1 MSELDP
7 LPEGYHARDQ
17 TMVEPDPPR
26 EGYASNGT
34 LVGYRNDAMLKGS
47 FPNSPMLTNDADK
60 KLTDKKLTDLYRGM
74 LATGVEKG
82 YLFPEGVQ
90 FNYINAPNMG
100 DVGPAGQAGG
110 NGKPVGGQTEEGI
123 AWPVP
128 TPVNALGPAVGG
140 TFGIGASPTDQRPY
154 DFDGGVPKQKSIN
167 FGAGPSSPVNPSD
180 SSADTAD
187 QDFTDLQLGKS
198 NSLRIGSYTPSDDT
212 GGS

>member
-1 MSELDP
+1 
-7 LPEGYHARDQ
+7 
-17 TMVEPDPPR
+17 MVEPDPPR

-47 FPNSPMLTNDADK
+47 FPNSPIMWSDESDK
-60 KLTDKKLTDLYRGM
+60 IITDKKLTDLYRGT

-100 DVGPAGQAGG
+100 DVAPAGQQGG
-110 NGKPVGGQTEEGI
+110 NGKPVGGKTGEGTP
-123 AWPVP
+123 WPVP
-128 TPVNALGPAVGG
+128 TPVNSLGPPAGD
-140 TFGIGASPTDQRPY
+140 TFGIGASPSDQLLY
-154 DFDGGVPKQKSIN
+154 DFDLGGIPEQKSIN
-167 FGAGPSSPVNPSD
+167 FGSGPSSPVNPSD
-180 SSADTAD
+180 SSANTAD